1 MPAGKLGLRAR
12 GLIREG
18 YFADL
23 ALFDPVAVSDQ
34 ATFEDPHRYPSG
46 IPYVIINGNVVVDA
60 ERFNSR
66 PAGRIL
72 RHAAAV
78 H

>member
-1 MPAGKLGLRAR
+1 LV
-12 GLIREG
+12 REG

-23 ALFDPVAVSDQ
+23 ALFDPETVCDN

-60 ERFNSR
+60 GEFNSCS
-66 PAGRIL
+66 AGRIL
-72 RHAAAV
+72 RPQ
-78 H
+78 